1 MSHYDDNI
9 RDDEFQVI
17 GGAGQKMPPN
27 QPRPKKSRRGLIV
40 LILLFLLALIAILL
54 FLPKPQHGAP
64 PGVFESK
71 ASDDT
76 SQVLTAD
83 VITTQEV
90 TQPQEA
96 YTERKDTVVNDIHLF
111 MLSPR
116 NAQPSLFVGHTN
128 KTIQNETV
136 LAMQAADIRKDTG
149 GILGAFVLNGDLLA
163 KGTSRAGFCSI
174 IDGKITIG
182 MAESTPLFGEAIEK
196 DGFFFRQ
203 YPLVIDN
210 VLINSGSKGKSIR
223 KALCT
228 KDDTVFIVVS
238 KSEESFHD
246 FSQALVDMGIDNAI
260 SLCGG
265 TIARGWY
272 KDSQGTRTAFGS
284 ETNRFENA
292 SYIVWD

>member
-182 MAESTPLFGEAIEK
+182 M
-196 DGFFFRQ
+196 
-203 YPLVIDN
+203 
-210 VLINSGSKGKSIR
+210 
-223 KALCT
+223 
-228 KDDTVFIVVS
+228 DTVFIVVS